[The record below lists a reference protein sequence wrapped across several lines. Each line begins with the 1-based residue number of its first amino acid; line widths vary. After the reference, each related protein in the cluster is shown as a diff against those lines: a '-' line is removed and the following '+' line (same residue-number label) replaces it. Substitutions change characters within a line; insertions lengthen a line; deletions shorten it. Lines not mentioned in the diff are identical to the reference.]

1 MVQVDVF
8 WAYGMGSGFA
18 LAAARQLRTDERDR
32 EGLLTNRYFTGTLL
46 YLALLFAP
54 SGVWLLWAYPSWET
68 MHAGDRGL
76 PAWLVALF
84 AATNVTQGAL
94 GFWVTERLLVHGRVR
109 AAVAQLVCAY
119 AGFFFILVHGWD
131 GAGYRRFF
139 SASPADLR
147 AWGSVPAGRLVAH
160 WLGSGV
166 ALTLYGMGL
175 VLIPVLLYLT
185 ARWHAAGRG
194 TAAGARYAAGR
205 GAGAG
210 ARFAAATLGL
220 IFGLGL
226 GVAIAASV
234 LVHLAGWV
242 AGGVLAAGLLA
253 AILLPRRG
261 PAGWYGR
268 EAALTARPVPLAA

>member
-1 MVQVDVF
+1 
-8 WAYGMGSGFA
+8 
-18 LAAARQLRTDERDR
+18 
-32 EGLLTNRYFTGTLL
+32 
-46 YLALLFAP
+46 
-54 SGVWLLWAYPSWET
+54 
-68 MHAGDRGL
+68 
-76 PAWLVALF
+76 
-84 AATNVTQGAL
+84 
-94 GFWVTERLLVHGRVR
+94 
-109 AAVAQLVCAY
+109 
-119 AGFFFILVHGWD
+119 
-131 GAGYRRFF
+131 
-139 SASPADLR
+139 
-147 AWGSVPAGRLVAH
+147 
-160 WLGSGV
+160 
-166 ALTLYGMGL
+166 MGL

-194 TAAGARYAAGR
+194 PAAGARYNAGR
-205 GAGAG
+205 GPAAG

-268 EAALTARPVPLAA
+268 EAALTGRPSLLGA